1 MNIPLV
7 TSLIDGAT
15 VPEQTGAYVMSVFDP
30 SSEAETARLQEADET
45 EVDRAVSAARN
56 AFPAWAG
63 MHANQRNDILYAIND
78 RLKAHAPE
86 LAELEARTTGLPIRG
101 ISGLIGRAAENFRAF
116 AEVASTMSGETYG
129 QNADYLTYVTREP
142 RGVGALIAPWNAPL
156 ALGSMRLAT
165 CIAFGNTAVIKPSE
179 FTPQSITRMVEIM
192 HEAGLP
198 KGVVNV
204 VNGRGDVT
212 GRSLV
217 EHPGIDMVAFT
228 GGTGTGRSIMSTA
241 GCNLKPAIT
250 ELGGK
255 SAAIVTE
262 SADFDRTINGTL
274 AAIYASNGQQC
285 LGGSRI
291 LVQRSIA
298 DRFIAEFVRRTEAI
312 RIGDPCDPNTEMGP
326 LAYAAHHDRVLSY
339 IDIAKAEGSELLTG
353 GDRPDGFATGYY
365 VRPIAMLAKDNGS
378 RVCQEEIFG
387 PFATFLIYDTL
398 DEAIE
403 IANASPFGL
412 VAYVWTGDLAQ
423 AMRCSKE
430 IRAGTIW
437 VNTPMMRELRAP
449 FGGYGDSG
457 VGRDGATS
465 SADFF
470 TQLKTTSI
478 PLTDTPI
485 LPFGASA
492 KI

>member
-1 MNIPLV
+1 MTIPVV
-7 TSLIDGAT
+7 TSLIDGAA
-15 VPEQTGAYVMSVFDP
+15 VPARADAHVMTAIDP
-30 SSEAETARLQEADET
+30 ASEAEMAQLVEADAA
-45 EVDRAVSAARN
+45 EVNRAVSSARA

-63 MHANQRNDILYAIND
+63 MHTNRRNDILFAID
-78 RLKAHAPE
+78 ERLKAHASE
-86 LAELEARTTGLPIRG
+86 LAELESRSTGLPIRG
-101 ISGLIGRAAENFRAF
+101 ISGLIARAAENYRAF
-116 AEVASTMSGETYG
+116 AEVASTMAGETYS

-204 VNGRGDVT
+204 VNGRGGVT
-212 GRSLV
+212 GQALV
-217 EHPGIDMVAFT
+217 DHPGIDMVGFT
-228 GGTGTGRSIMSTA
+228 GGTGTGRTIMSTA
-241 GCNLKPAIT
+241 GRNLKPAIT

-262 SADFDRTINGTL
+262 NADFDRAIDGTL

-298 DRFIAEFVRRTEAI
+298 DRFIAEFVHRTEAI
-312 RIGDPCDPNTEMGP
+312 RIGDPLEPATEMGP
-326 LAYAAHHDRVLSY
+326 LAYAAHRDRVLSY
-339 IDIAKAEGSELLTG
+339 IDIAVAEGGELLTG
-353 GDRPDGFATGYY
+353 GDRPVGFDTGYY
-365 VRPIAMLAKDNGS
+365 VRPIAMLAKSNAS

-387 PFATFLIYDTL
+387 PFATFLVYDTL

-403 IANASPFGL
+403 IANASDFGL
-412 VAYVWTGDLAQ
+412 VAYVWTGDLRQ
-423 AMRCSKE
+423 AMRCSRE

-478 PLTDTPI
+478 PLTETPI

-492 KI
+492 RR